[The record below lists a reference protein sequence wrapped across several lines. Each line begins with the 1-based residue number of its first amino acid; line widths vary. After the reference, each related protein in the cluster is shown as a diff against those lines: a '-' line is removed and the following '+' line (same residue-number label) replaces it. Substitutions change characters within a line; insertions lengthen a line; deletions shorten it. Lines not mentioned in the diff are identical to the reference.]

1 MKIYA
6 TPCGAVSQTIELEM
20 LKQFFNSS
28 TPRLHE
34 WCDEPAKADIIFLT
48 NAQQNWGRDLRKH
61 PLPHQFPEKCF
72 ALSEQWEPPFLL
84 AGIYANAPRTTFGR
98 GRFRTG
104 SYALH
109 HPDFHNAYVE
119 AYDYTTERANR
130 APDLLASFLGRNCHP
145 VRAHLFDLK
154 FSSNRILV
162 QDTSTF
168 NAFTHSPEGKL
179 EKQRSYFDVC
189 MRSKFILCPRGAGPN
204 SIRLFEAMRLG
215 IAPVIIS
222 DAWLPCEGPD
232 WKSFALFV
240 AEKDIG
246 RVEEILTA
254 AEPEFTDRGALAR
267 QAYEAFFSPASYFNY
282 LVNAAISARKA
293 RVIPERIFVSLW
305 PAAHIWRGARRR
317 LLRLTKGT

>member
-20 LKQFFNSS
+20 LRQFFHSS

-34 WCDEPAKADIIFLT
+34 WCDSPEKADVIFLT
-48 NAQQNWGRDLRKH
+48 NAQQQWGRDLQKH
-61 PLPHQFPEKCF
+61 PLPHRFPEKCF

-84 AGIYANAPRTTFGR
+84 AGIYANAPRQAFGR

-109 HPDFHNAYVE
+109 HPDFHNKFVE
-119 AYDYTTERANR
+119 AYDYGKESANR
-130 APDLLASFLGRNCHP
+130 SPDLLASFLGRNCHP
-145 VRAHLFDLK
+145 VREQLFHMD
-154 FSSNRILV
+154 FSPGRFLI
-162 QDTSTF
+162 QDTSNF
-168 NAFTHSPEGKL
+168 NAFTHGKEGKL
-179 EKQRSYFDVC
+179 EKQRSYFDIC

-215 IAPVIIS
+215 ISPVIIS

-232 WKSFALFV
+232 WKDFSLII

-246 RVEEILTA
+246 QLEQILSTA
-254 AEPEFTDRGALAR
+254 ESEFHQRGRLAR
-267 QAYEAFFSPASYFNY
+267 KAYDAYFSPAAYFNY
-282 LVNAAISARKA
+282 LVNATISARKA
-293 RVIPERIFVSLW
+293 RLVPERVFVSLW
-305 PAAHIWRGARRR
+305 SAAHVWRGARRR
-317 LLRLTKGT
+317 LRRLTKGN